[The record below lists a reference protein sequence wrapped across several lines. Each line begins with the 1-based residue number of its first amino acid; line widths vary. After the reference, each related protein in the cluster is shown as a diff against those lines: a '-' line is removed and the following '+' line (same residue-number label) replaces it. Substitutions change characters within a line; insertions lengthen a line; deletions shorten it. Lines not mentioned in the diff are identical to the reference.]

1 MIFTDTSSRSR
12 KARTLVPLLALALL
26 GGCARIPLPDIV
38 FDDGPAPATA
48 ANVGDADPVR
58 ALTGERPIRR
68 ADPRM
73 PGEAN
78 LASVPARPESFSSP
92 IERQALLDRLQVD
105 RDEGT
110 TTGEGLR
117 AQQAAP
123 QPPAV
128 DIPTLP
134 EAPPPVPD
142 ALPRP
147 PDTNPNP

>member
-1 MIFTDTSSRSR
+1 MIFTDTSSRRR
-12 KARTLVPLLALALL
+12 KVVPLVALLALAGL

-38 FDDGPAPATA
+38 FDDGPAPA
-48 ANVGDADPVR
+48 VPSDLGDTDPVR
-58 ALTGERPIRR
+58 ALTGARPIRR

-78 LASVPARPESFSSP
+78 LASVPPRPESFSSP

-117 AQQAAP
+117 AQGTAP
-123 QPPAV
+123 QAPTV

-134 EAPPPVPD
+134 EAPPPLPD

-147 PDTNPNP
+147 PDASP